1 MTQQLCRKFDIATFD
16 DGEVIEDYAL
26 HLSGMVAHLIMLD
39 EEVKKGEIV
48 VKMHQSML
56 PHFK

>member
-1 MTQQLCRKFDIATFD
+1 
-16 DGEVIEDYAL
+16 
-26 HLSGMVAHLIMLD
+26 MVAHLIMLD

-48 VKMHQSML
+48 VKMHRSLL